1 MRARIRHN
9 VTKKAIQKH
18 TAIPAVMMKF
28 RGDTSQDVSDTM
40 RPKALALKSIASCRS
55 HGNPR
60 NATAIAWCVNPST
73 VAMSRTSRS
82 CSGI

>member
-60 NATAIAWCVNPST
+60 NRRRARANAFVSTSAGSGGEATP
-73 VAMSRTSRS
+73 
-82 CSGI
+82 